1 MRKRPVI
8 ILVIVI
14 GILLI
19 TILYFAFLRSPKVLS
34 EGMKAVSPKTAVLFE
49 IKNYYTFSEHL
60 QKDNDFWSNLIV
72 EPDFKTL
79 NNKLVSI
86 DSSFKQIPE
95 LNELLKNKPLLIAL
109 SVVGKSTIQ
118 PTYIIETNE
127 LTSEDNIHNYI
138 ESKVKNIGTIKSR
151 DYQNTVIKTIKFKQ
165 KGKANLSYAFYKGL
179 LICSPS
185 ELLLEESIRQL
196 DNPKSIID
204 DSDFNKVFKTAGQ
217 HVDLNIYFQFRNIS
231 HLFEKYIN
239 PNHRKDF
246 RNIAFFGDW
255 AELDVNIEKQS
266 IIFNGFTQ
274 SNDSSNNY
282 LNIFKNQTS
291 GSLDVSEILP
301 ENSSV
306 ILSLN
311 LSDFDLFLEDQA
323 QYFERKG
330 QKSNTNLWFEAFKNK
345 YDFDL
350 KKALSGV
357 VENEITLDYTQINPL
372 GLSQNT
378 FLIMETEGQSQT
390 MDALTP
396 LLENWAA
403 KKNIEASSL
412 SIDYQITEENATK
425 IYQFPESDL
434 APQCFGR
441 AFAHAK
447 SNYFTFVED
456 YLVFGNSVKDL
467 KQFIDAYERKTVLD
481 NDTYFKQLQSDISS
495 ESNVFFYANIPLSK
509 DLFKSCFSSD
519 LDVLYNSNFKAIK
532 KFQALVLQMNTVEGM
547 LYSNLLLKYNPVIIE
562 KPRTVW
568 ASKLDTNIILKPQI
582 VVNHRN
588 NKKEIF
594 LQDIDNTIYLVN
606 RTGKVLWKKQVD
618 GKIMSKVYQIDYYR
632 NNKLQYLFNTKDKIY
647 IIDRIS
653 NNVENF
659 PIELQAPATAGIA
672 VFDYDGGR
680 DYRFFIPCKDKKIYV
695 YDIQGKILSGWE
707 FGESEAYITK
717 EIQHFRIGET
727 DYILAADKNRIY
739 ILNRRGEEKIKL
751 KKAIQKSINNPFYL
765 VYKDKIP
772 YFTSTNPNGHIFMIN
787 ENGDVFEK
795 EGLSVGENHY
805 ALISNF
811 NDNPIFDV
819 VYSDQG
825 QIKILYD
832 LKKELNYDFDGDLSP
847 AIPFEFSAKNM
858 KFGVSDYKN
867 KNLYLF
873 NGDGTIYKNFPLKGA
888 TEFSISLFNY
898 GSNQFRLIAGSSDGF
913 LYNYE
918 VPQGK

>member
-1 MRKRPVI
+1 MKKRPII
-8 ILVIVI
+8 ILVLVI

-60 QKDNDFWSNLIV
+60 QGDNDFWSNLIE
-72 EPDFKTL
+72 EPSFKEL
-79 NNKLVSI
+79 SRELISI
-86 DSSFKQIPE
+86 DSTFKKFPE
-95 LNELLKNKPLLIAL
+95 LDELIKKKPLLVAL

-118 PTYIIETNE
+118 PTYIIETDE
-127 LTSEDNIHNYI
+127 LTSEENIHNYI
-138 ESKVKNIGTIKSR
+138 KSKVQKIGSVKSR
-151 DYQNTVIKTIKFKQ
+151 NYQNTKIITIEFKQ

-204 DSDFNKVFKTAGQ
+204 DSDFSKVFKTAGN
-217 HVDLNIYFQFRNIS
+217 HVDLNVYIQFRTFS
-231 HLFEKYIN
+231 HLFKKYIN
-239 PNHRKDF
+239 KKYHKDF
-246 RNIAFFGDW
+246 RNVEYFGDW
-255 AELDVNIEKQS
+255 AELDINIEKQS
-266 IIFNGFTQ
+266 VILNGFTQ

-282 LNIFKNQTS
+282 LNIFKNQSS
-291 GSLDVSEILP
+291 GSFDVSEVLP
-301 ENSSV
+301 ASTSV
-306 ILSLN
+306 LLSLN
-311 LSDFDLFLEDQA
+311 LSDFDLFLEKQS

-330 QKSNTNLWFEAFKNK
+330 QKLNTNLWFDTFKNK

-350 KKALSGV
+350 KKAFSEV
-357 VENEITLDYTQINPL
+357 VENEITLVYTQINPL
-372 GLSQNT
+372 DLFQNT
-378 FLIMETEGQSQT
+378 YLIMETKGKSQT
-390 MDALTP
+390 MDAFTP
-396 LLENWAA
+396 LLENWSA
-403 KKNIEASSL
+403 KKNSDLSSL
-412 SIDYQITEENATK
+412 FINYQITEEKSTK

-434 APQCFGR
+434 PSQCFGR
-441 AFAHAK
+441 VFAHAR

-456 YLVFGNSVKDL
+456 YIVFGNSIKDL
-467 KQFIDAYERKTVLD
+467 KQFIDAYERKTVLS
-481 NDTYFKQLQSDISS
+481 NDTYFKQLQAEISS
-495 ESNVFFYANIPLSK
+495 ESNLFFYANISLSK
-509 DLFKSCFSSD
+509 DLFTSCFSSD
-519 LDVLYNSNFKAIK
+519 LSKLYNHNFKAIK
-532 KFQALVLQMNTVEGM
+532 KFQSLVLQVNNVEDM
-547 LYSNLLLKYNPVIIE
+547 LYSNVLLKYNPVIIE

-568 ASKLDTNIILKPQI
+568 ASKLDTNVIIKPQI
-582 VVNHRN
+582 VINHRN
-588 NKKEIF
+588 SKKEIF
-594 LQDIDNTIYLVN
+594 LQDINNTIYLVN
-606 RTGKVLWKKQVD
+606 RAGKTLWKKKID

-659 PIELQAPATAGIA
+659 PIELPAPATAGIS

-695 YDIQGKILSGWE
+695 YDIHGNILPGWE

-739 ILNRRGEEKIKL
+739 ILNRRGEEKITL

-772 YFTSTNPNGHIFMIN
+772 YFTSTNPNGNIFMIN
-787 ENGDVFEK
+787 EKGDIFEK
-795 EGLSVGENHY
+795 EGLSVSKNHY
-805 ALISNF
+805 ALIDNF
-811 NDNPIFDV
+811 NSNSLFDV
-819 VYSDQG
+819 VYSDKG
-825 QIKILYD
+825 EIKILYD
-832 LKKELNYDFDGDLSP
+832 LKKERNYDFDGDLSP
-847 AIPFEFSAKNM
+847 AIPFEFSSQDM
-858 KFGVSDYKN
+858 KFGVTDYQN

-873 NGDGTIYKNFPLKGA
+873 NGEGTIYKNFPLKGA